1 MPRRPSKVAIIHVQN
16 AILQTKDGQ
25 KAASELQGRF
35 APKKADLDKKQA
47 DIATLQDQLRK
58 GSATMSEDAK
68 AKLMRDIDANNKS
81 LQRDTEDAQAD
92 LDAEQGKIMQ
102 ELGNKVMAVLE
113 KFATANG
120 YALVLD
126 VSNPQTPVL
135 WAASAID
142 ITADIV
148 KLYDQANPGTGA
160 PSTAKPP
167 AGTAPVTPRPAVR
180 PRPRRLRRR
189 SNLWAELASAQFSTF
204 SGTIRSG
211 GYHESARRSSFP
223 DICHQC
229 IRPGSAP

>member
-1 MPRRPSKVAIIHVQN
+1 LKKNFVVFPALVLGMAAMVHAQVPTKVAIIHVQN

-25 KAASELQGRF
+25 KAAGDLQGRF

-47 DIATLQDQLRK
+47 DIASLQDQLRK
-58 GSATMSEDAK
+58 GSATMSEEAK

-92 LDAEQGKIMQ
+92 LDQEQGKIMQ

-113 KFATANG
+113 KYATANG
-120 YALVLD
+120 YAIVLD

-142 ITADIV
+142 ITNDIV

-160 PSTAKPP
+160 PAKTPGAASP
-167 AGTAPVTPRPAVR
+167 AAPKPA
-180 PRPRRLRRR
+180 
-189 SNLWAELASAQFSTF
+189 T
-204 SGTIRSG
+204 SGTP
-211 GYHESARRSSFP
+211 ATNP
-223 DICHQC
+223 L
-229 IRPGSAP
+229 APAPKKK

>member
-1 MPRRPSKVAIIHVQN
+1 MVHAQTPAKVAIIHVQN

-25 KAASELQGRF
+25 KAASDLQGRF

-47 DIATLQDQLRK
+47 DIAALQDTLRK
-58 GSATMSEDAK
+58 GSATMSEEAK

-120 YALVLD
+120 YSLVLD

-135 WAASAID
+135 WASQTID

-148 KLYDQANPGTGA
+148 KLYDQANPGTAGSA
-160 PSTAKPP
+160 AKP
-167 AGTAPVTPRPAVR
+167 AGSAIPTAPRPTTTTPAAPA
-180 PRPRRLRRR
+180 
-189 SNLWAELASAQFSTF
+189 A
-204 SGTIRSG
+204 
-211 GYHESARRSSFP
+211 
-223 DICHQC
+223 
-229 IRPGSAP
+229 APAPKKK

>member
-1 MPRRPSKVAIIHVQN
+1 LKKNFVVFPALVLGMAAMAHAQTPAKVAIIHVQN

-25 KAASELQGRF
+25 KAASDLQGRF
-35 APKKADLDKKQA
+35 APKKAALDKKQA
-47 DIATLQDQLRK
+47 DIAALQDTLRK
-58 GSATMSEDAK
+58 GSATMSEEAK

-113 KFATANG
+113 KYATGNG

-135 WAASAID
+135 WASQTID
-142 ITADIV
+142 ITGDIV

-160 PSTAKPP
+160 PAAAAKP
-167 AGTAPVTPRPAVR
+167 AGTAPAAPRPAATT
-180 PRPRRLRRR
+180 P
-189 SNLWAELASAQFSTF
+189 
-204 SGTIRSG
+204 
-211 GYHESARRSSFP
+211 
-223 DICHQC
+223 
-229 IRPGSAP
+229 SAPAPAPKKK

>member
-1 MPRRPSKVAIIHVQN
+1 LKKNFVVFPALVLGMAAMAHAQTPAKVAIIHVQN

-35 APKKADLDKKQA
+35 APKKAALDKKQA
-47 DIATLQDQLRK
+47 DIAALQDTLRK
-58 GSATMSEDAK
+58 GSATMSEEAK

-113 KFATANG
+113 KYATGNG

-135 WAASAID
+135 WASQTID
-142 ITADIV
+142 ITGDIV

-160 PSTAKPP
+160 PAAAAKP
-167 AGTAPVTPRPAVR
+167 AATAPAAAPA
-180 PRPRRLRRR
+180 P
-189 SNLWAELASAQFSTF
+189 
-204 SGTIRSG
+204 
-211 GYHESARRSSFP
+211 
-223 DICHQC
+223 
-229 IRPGSAP
+229 APKKK

>member
-1 MPRRPSKVAIIHVQN
+1 MVVFSHLGVFSLKKNFVVLPALVLGMAVLASAQTPAKVAIIHVQN

-25 KAASELQGRF
+25 KAATDLQSRF
-35 APKKADLDKKQA
+35 APKKAELDKKQA

-58 GSATMSEDAK
+58 GSATMSE
-68 AKLMRDIDANNKS
+68 DANNKS

-142 ITADIV
+142 ITSDIV

-160 PSTAKPP
+160 APAAAPAAPRTATPP
-167 AGTAPVTPRPAVR
+167 APAPKKK
-180 PRPRRLRRR
+180 
-189 SNLWAELASAQFSTF
+189 
-204 SGTIRSG
+204 
-211 GYHESARRSSFP
+211 
-223 DICHQC
+223 
-229 IRPGSAP
+229 